1 MRKTFIVSF
10 FLVVV
15 GISGCTPTGEG
26 IARRSDRVSVN
37 VSDTVLTGQEDALP
51 SIDPQTEAI
60 IRKFG
65 PAIKMYSARYGFDWR
80 LVLAIMKQESRF
92 SHQAESRRGAAGL
105 MQIMPGTEEEVA
117 RMLAIDDLSHP
128 ENNIRGGV
136 FYLRKLYDLFDGG
149 DEADRL
155 KITLA
160 AYNAGPSRIF
170 DAQDL
175 AVYLQEQPLRWQ
187 PVRDALP
194 LLSKRFYTLH
204 RDVWAGGRPRA
215 GWFGGAKETTHYVD
229 AVIAYYDE
237 YREILN

>member
-1 MRKTFIVSF
+1 MSKTFIVSF

-15 GISGCTPTGEG
+15 GVSGCTPTGEG
-26 IARRSDRVSVN
+26 IARKPDRVSVD
-37 VSDTVLTGQEDALP
+37 VSDTVLASPEASFPKVDVR
-51 SIDPQTEAI
+51 TEAI
-60 IRKFG
+60 IRRFG

-80 LVLAIMKQESRF
+80 LILAVMKQESRF
-92 SHQAESRRGAAGL
+92 AHHAESRRGASGL

-117 RMLAIDDLSHP
+117 RKLAVVDLSHP
-128 ENNIRGGV
+128 ENNIRGGI

-149 DEADRL
+149 DEADRIKL
-155 KITLA
+155 TLA

-175 AVYLQEQPLRWQ
+175 AVYLQEQPLSWQ
-187 PVRDALP
+187 PIKDALP
-194 LLSKRFYTLH
+194 LLSKRYYTLH
-204 RDVWAGGRPRA
+204 RDVWEGGKPLA

>member
-1 MRKTFIVSF
+1 MRKTFIVSI

-26 IARRSDRVSVN
+26 IARKADRVDVN
-37 VSDTVLTGQEDALP
+37 VSGTVLASQEEALP
-51 SIDPQTEAI
+51 SIDPQTEKI

-65 PAIKMYSARYGFDWR
+65 PSIKKYSARYGFDWR

-92 SHQAESRRGAAGL
+92 HGGAESHRGASGL

-117 RMLAIDDLSHP
+117 RKLAVDDLSHP
-128 ENNIRGGV
+128 ENNIRGGI
-136 FYLRKLYDLFDGG
+136 FYLRKLYDLFEGG
-149 DEADRL
+149 DETDRL
-155 KITLA
+155 KLTLA
-160 AYNAGPSRIF
+160 AYNAGPSRIY

-187 PVRDALP
+187 PVKDALP

-204 RDVWAGGRPRA
+204 RDVWAGGKPRS
-215 GWFGGAKETTHYVD
+215 GWFGGARETTHYVD
-229 AVIAYYDE
+229 AVIAYYDD
-237 YREILN
+237 YREVLN